1 MIGWLVPMLVDM
13 RVISTVI
20 GWLEPM
26 LAAMMLAFQKGC
38 NCTCQRQARSA
49 HCILIYDGRFPTLA
63 GLSSFGRE
71 KIGPYNY
78 PEREGKEEVEQTCVR
93 YD

>member
-1 MIGWLVPMLVDM
+1 MCIGVLIIPNLTFRMLV
-13 RVISTVI
+13 TT
-20 GWLEPM
+20 
-26 LAAMMLAFQKGC
+26 LAFQKGC
-38 NCTCQRQARSA
+38 NCTRQRQARSA

-78 PEREGKEEVEQTCVR
+78 PEREGKEEAEQTCVR
-93 YD
+93 YDELT